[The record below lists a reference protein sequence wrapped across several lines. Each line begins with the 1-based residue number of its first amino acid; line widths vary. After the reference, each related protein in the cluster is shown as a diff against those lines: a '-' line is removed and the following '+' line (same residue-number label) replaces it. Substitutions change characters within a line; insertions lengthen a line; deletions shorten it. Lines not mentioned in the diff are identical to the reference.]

1 MGLAPLDYLLGPC
14 SALALGL
21 LISLGLGD
29 SVTVEPPAP
38 RVKINFLILIKT
50 VFQWKLQKCGV
61 RVSIHQRDCRCHVAQ
76 AASRCGA
83 APPIV
88 CRGGLRLWSLLSVS
102 EGGRVRCK
110 WKSRE
115 LTGTRRLLGLQSLM
129 SKSVSAQEGVLSYI
143 RCPQNHSSKL
153 ILCF

>member
-50 VFQWKLQKCGV
+50 VFPWKPLHP
-61 RVSIHQRDCRCHVAQ
+61 SSAFP
-76 AASRCGA
+76 SRN
-83 APPIV
+83 V
-88 CRGGLRLWSLLSVS
+88 GL
-102 EGGRVRCK
+102 E
-110 WKSRE
+110 
-115 LTGTRRLLGLQSLM
+115 
-129 SKSVSAQEGVLSYI
+129 SAYT
-143 RCPQNHSSKL
+143 
-153 ILCF
+153 